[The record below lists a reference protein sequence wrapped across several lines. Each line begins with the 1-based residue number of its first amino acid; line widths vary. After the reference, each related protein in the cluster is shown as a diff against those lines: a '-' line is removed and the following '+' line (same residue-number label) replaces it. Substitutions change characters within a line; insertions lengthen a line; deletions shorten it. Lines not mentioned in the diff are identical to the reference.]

1 MVQPDLFA
9 ATPASPVY
17 SVSEINERV
26 KRLLEDAFGD
36 VDVEGEISNVRAQ
49 ASGHWYF
56 TLKDAQSQLQCILFR
71 SDAARL
77 RFEPEQ
83 GLHVRVRGRLGL
95 YAPQGRYQMQV
106 RTLHPVGHGALELA
120 FRQLKDKLQREGLF
134 DARRKRSLPQLPRRV
149 ALVTSPTGAA
159 VRDLVAT
166 LALRWPLLHIRIVP
180 VAVQGESAP
189 GEIVRAL
196 EFLGRNDVADVV
208 ILARGGG
215 SLEDL
220 WAFNEERVARAIA
233 ASRLPVVSAVGHETD
248 FTIADFVADARAAT
262 PTAAAA
268 LVVPQREELRRGL
281 TASLRRMALALRKR
295 SDIERHRLQRS
306 LESYGLR
313 RPRLLIAQHLQSLD
327 TWQERLQRA
336 LGVRLQRLATNLDAA
351 RGRLSALS
359 PRGVL
364 ERGYVYCVDSQSG
377 DVVTR
382 AAATRPRQRLH
393 LQFADGMAPAR
404 IEGAGG
410 AGLESEA

>member
-26 KRLLEDAFGD
+26 KRLLEAAFGD
-36 VDVEGEISNVRAQ
+36 VDVEGEISNIRRQ

-56 TLKDAQSQLQCILFR
+56 TLKDAQAQLQCVLFR
-71 SDAARL
+71 SDATKL
-77 RFEPEQ
+77 RFEPEH
-83 GLHVRVRGRLGL
+83 GLHVRARGRLGL
-95 YAPQGRYQMQV
+95 YAPQGRYQLQV

-134 DARRKRSLPQLPRRV
+134 EAQRKKPLPRLPRRV

-159 VRDLVAT
+159 VRDMVAT
-166 LALRWPLLHIRIVP
+166 IAMRWPLLHLRIVP
-180 VAVQGESAP
+180 VAVQGENAP
-189 GEIVRAL
+189 GEIARAL
-196 EFLGRNDVADVV
+196 AFLDRNDVADVV
-208 ILARGGG
+208 ILGRGGG

-220 WAFNEERVARAIA
+220 SAFNDERVARAIA
-233 ASRLPVVSAVGHETD
+233 ASRLPIVSAVGHETD

-268 LVVPQREELRRGL
+268 LVVPDREEVRRGL
-281 TASLRRMALALRKR
+281 AASLRRMAMALRKQ

-306 LESYGLR
+306 LDSYGLR
-313 RPRLLIAQHLQSLD
+313 RPQLLIAQHLQSLD
-327 TWQERLQRA
+327 ASQERLQRA
-336 LGVRLQRLATNLDAA
+336 LATRLERLTATMNAA

-364 ERGYVYCVDSQSG
+364 ERGYVYCIDPKSG
-377 DVVTR
+377 DVVAR
-382 AAATRPRQRLH
+382 AAGTHPRQRLH
-393 LQFADGMAPAR
+393 LHFADGMAPAR
-404 IEGAGG
+404 IDSAGR
-410 AGLESEA
+410 AGMESQA